1 MYKLNGKVR
10 YSEIDASNTLTYSAL
25 MNYFQDCSAFHSE
38 TLQVGLEYLEKNH
51 MTWVLSF
58 WQICINKLPHL
69 GDEIVVQTWPYE
81 MQGLYGMR
89 NFSMNTVNGERLAYA
104 NSIWVLVDTQ
114 TGRPIRLTD
123 DIHQFYPD
131 EPRLEMEYCDRK
143 ISIPKEFEEKP
154 SIPVQKY
161 FIDTNQHVNN
171 EKYVMLA
178 QEFLQEDFKI
188 REIRAEYKK
197 AAVLNDILVPRVTK
211 EKNSVTVLLGDA
223 NGKPYAT
230 VLFLQ

>member
-1 MYKLNGKVR
+1 MLKILKKTKIKG
-10 YSEIDASNTLTYSAL
+10 EIDMTRNHKL
-25 MNYFQDCSAFHSE
+25 SE
-38 TLQVGLEYLEKNH
+38 KYN
-51 MTWVLSF
+51 
-58 WQICINKLPHL
+58 
-69 GDEIVVQTWPYE
+69 
-81 MQGLYGMR
+81 
-89 NFSMNTVNGERLAYA
+89 
-104 NSIWVLVDTQ
+104 
-114 TGRPIRLTD
+114 
-123 DIHQFYPD
+123 
-131 EPRLEMEYCDRK
+131 
-143 ISIPKEFEEKP
+143 PKEFEEKP

-178 QEFLQEDFKI
+178 QEFLPEDFKI

-230 VLFLQ
+230 ILFLQ